1 MSKKDDKLVEKIPK
15 AVIDMLHRY
24 HNDQTGD
31 LPLREAF
38 IEIYEAGRQEL
49 IKEIEEKMVEAC
61 PPTSTCGELFGIW
74 EEDWKALK
82 GGNHV

>member
-1 MSKKDDKLVEKIPK
+1 MTDKDKLVEEVQNWILANRYKHLED
-15 AVIDMLHRY
+15 VIRY
-24 HNDQTGD
+24 
-31 LPLREAF
+31 A
-38 IEIYEAGRQEL
+38 IEAGRQEL

-82 GGNHV
+82 EGKHV

>member
-1 MSKKDDKLVEKIPK
+1 MTDKDKLVEEVQNWMLANRHKHLED
-15 AVIDMLHRY
+15 VIRY
-24 HNDQTGD
+24 
-31 LPLREAF
+31 A
-38 IEIYEAGRQEL
+38 IEAGRQEL

-82 GGNHV
+82 EGKHV

>member
-1 MSKKDDKLVEKIPK
+1 MTDKDKLVEEVQNWMLANRYKHLED
-15 AVIDMLHRY
+15 VIRY
-24 HNDQTGD
+24 
-31 LPLREAF
+31 A
-38 IEIYEAGRQEL
+38 IEAGRQEL

-82 GGNHV
+82 GGKHV

>member
-1 MSKKDDKLVEKIPK
+1 MSEKDDKLVEEVQNWMLANRYKHLED
-15 AVIDMLHRY
+15 VIRY
-24 HNDQTGD
+24 
-31 LPLREAF
+31 A
-38 IEIYEAGRQEL
+38 IEAGRQEL

-82 GGNHV
+82 GGKHV